1 MIPAVDHPI
10 WSQIAAGKKPVQS
23 AKLAINLLIQGNS
36 IAYAKDPS
44 PASVKQIAIRTWK
57 FTKFVFRLTNPG
69 GLKIL
74 DDGLDKSL

>member
-44 PASVKQIAIRTWK
+44 PASVKQIAIRTHSFFCQYEK
-57 FTKFVFRLTNPG
+57 VFTAEFA
-69 GLKIL
+69 KIL
-74 DDGLDKSL
+74 G